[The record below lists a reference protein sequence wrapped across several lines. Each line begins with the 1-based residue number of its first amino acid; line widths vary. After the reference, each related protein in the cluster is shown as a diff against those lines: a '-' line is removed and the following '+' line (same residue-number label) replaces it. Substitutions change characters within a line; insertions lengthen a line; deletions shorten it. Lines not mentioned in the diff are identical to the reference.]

1 MGFIRARS
9 EEQKQVRI
17 QQIID
22 AAASLYE
29 EVGYDKVTFSQIGRK
44 VSFSRLNLYTYYHCK
59 EDIFL
64 TLLLQ
69 DRRKMVEDAKK
80 TFSEVVTDRDAFCH
94 AWAEML
100 LRHRRMLALFSITN
114 TVILKD
120 ASSEMHRRFR
130 LETSRASGEL
140 TALVRKLF
148 PEFTEEQAYYF
159 VECESSYALTLYP
172 ASLEY
177 KSRQFSFKRSITSFT
192 VLVDT
197 LIPLARPDERIEL
210 RFVNGH
216 GRITKI
222 LLIAKSH
229 MSIFIQHQTPHTLSH
244 HPWPCGSPPDSIQ
257 NLI

>member
-9 EEQKQVRI
+9 EEQKKIRI

-69 DRRKMVEDAKK
+69 DRRKMVEDAK
-80 TFSEVVTDRDAFCH
+80 TSFSGVVTDCDAFCL

-100 LRHRRMLALFSITN
+100 LRHRRMLSLFSITN
-114 TVILKD
+114 TVILRD

-130 LETSRASGEL
+130 LEMSRSADEL
-140 TALVRKLF
+140 TALVRKLST
-148 PEFTEEQAYYF
+148 EFTLEQAFYF
-159 VECESSYALTLYP
+159 VECEGSYALTLYP

-177 KSRQFSFKRSITSFT
+177 KSSQHIEIFPDVGRGTRDFVSLYVPYLKI
-192 VLVDT
+192 VLKG
-197 LIPLARPDERIEL
+197 L
-210 RFVNGH
+210 G
-216 GRITKI
+216 K
-222 LLIAKSH
+222 
-229 MSIFIQHQTPHTLSH
+229 
-244 HPWPCGSPPDSIQ
+244 
-257 NLI
+257 